1 MLGIELNLR
10 RGAASRAVDRRRRG
24 KALDSVPSGA
34 DDSLGRV
41 LPVLVRAPA
50 HLHEE
55 HRVEAV
61 AARHLDAAEVVAP
74 RRPATAV
81 GRDGIPRQ
89 RVRSGAAVLLVL
101 RLVLESKAP
110 RILARLF
117 EAPRRPSQRRRRLP
131 SPPPRAHDRRHHQRG
146 AAERQRRREQHVA
159 QRGHHQRCSAVCG
172 NITAQALASR
182 AAAPRPALAPPASG
196 GASDGGRPRAGSPG
210 AAARGGAMG
219 PLKPPRRRARRGRS
233 SIAGGHAVVFV

>member
-24 KALDSVPSGA
+24 KALDGVPSGA
-34 DDSLGRV
+34 DDGLGRV

-117 EAPRRPSQRRRRLP
+117 EAPRRPSQRRRLP
-131 SPPPRAHDRRHHQRG
+131 SPPPRARDRRHHQRG

-159 QRGHHQRCSAVCG
+159 QRGHHERCSGCALRRTREFRTGASGVRSMAADHRGSSKCVAPKCGAVPRFR
-172 NITAQALASR
+172 SPSEHPV
-182 AAAPRPALAPPASG
+182 APRH
-196 GASDGGRPRAGSPG
+196 GRT
-210 AAARGGAMG
+210 
-219 PLKPPRRRARRGRS
+219 RRRARR
-233 SIAGGHAVVFV
+233 

>member
-24 KALDSVPSGA
+24 KALDGVPSGA
-34 DDSLGRV
+34 DDGLGRV

-117 EAPRRPSQRRRRLP
+117 EAPRRPSQRRRLP
-131 SPPPRAHDRRHHQRG
+131 SPPPRARDRRHHQRG

-159 QRGHHQRCSAVCG
+159 QRGHHERCSLGC
-172 NITAQALASR
+172 ALRQSLLAR
-182 AAAPRPALAPPASG
+182 RRRHWHLHWHRRQVAAPPTVT
-196 GASDGGRPRAGSPG
+196 
-210 AAARGGAMG
+210 AAVPARGHPGRRRAVEPWG
-219 PLKPPRRRARRGRS
+219 LLKPPRRRARRGRS